1 MLSIPTHIQEVR
13 MIRKPERDESHDPA
27 TYEPPAVE
35 EVLKAEELDREVL
48 YAGVNG
54 SIPPPP

>member
-1 MLSIPTHIQEVR
+1 MEKRREEGVEPT
-13 MIRKPERDESHDPA
+13 P
-27 TYEPPAVE
+27 YEPPAVD

-48 YAGVNG
+48 YAGVVN